1 MRSYPSA
8 LNPDVVV
15 ALPEGRLDALA
26 SPALENVL
34 AALESQGAKQV
45 VLNLRETSYI
55 SSSGLRVILIHTRQ
69 LRQAGG
75 DLRLCCLVDKVVRV
89 MRVAGFDAVLD
100 ILADEDLAVQA
111 FQKPKKMEIDTEE
124 NRT

>member
-15 ALPEGRLDALA
+15 VLPEGRLDALA
-26 SPALENVL
+26 SPALENALV
-34 AALESQGAKQV
+34 ALESQGAKQV
-45 VLNLRETSYI
+45 VLNLRETSYV
-55 SSSGLRVILIHTRQ
+55 SSSGLRVILIHTRR

-111 FQKPKKMEIDTEE
+111 FQKPKKMEIGTEE
-124 NRT
+124 KKT

>member
-1 MRSYPSA
+1 VRSYPSA